1 MKTLFLIRHAK
12 SSWKDSE
19 LKDDERPLNDRG
31 NKDAP
36 IMARRMAE
44 SWPAPDKIVCSQA
57 QRALETAA
65 IMNSFWW
72 NERSIEIDERLYHGG
87 ASLSLEIIA
96 RIPSE
101 VKSLALVFHNPTI
114 THLANLLAQL
124 SIPNVP
130 TCGIVVLRPEVAS
143 WGQVEPGN
151 CDFLDFEYPKKVRP
165 PS

>member
-72 NERSIEIDERLYHGG
+72 NERSIEIDEGLYHGG

-96 RIPSE
+96 RDSVRSQISGFGFPQPDHHPPCKPSR
-101 VKSLALVFHNPTI
+101 ST
-114 THLANLLAQL
+114 
-124 SIPNVP
+124 
-130 TCGIVVLRPEVAS
+130 
-143 WGQVEPGN
+143 
-151 CDFLDFEYPKKVRP
+151 
-165 PS
+165 